1 MEGHMGSDS
10 YKVTLDENSG
20 IPVWLQLRN
29 QLAFLIVS
37 GAYKAG
43 DKLPTV
49 REMAADLGVNYNTV
63 LKVCQFLEQEG
74 YIVSKRGKGTFV
86 ADISRMEPAK
96 LIDEADLLID
106 QFISQCVDM
115 GLPLSDLAAYVQRRI
130 DARGSNE

>member
-1 MEGHMGSDS
+1 MVSEA

-37 GAYKAG
+37 GEYKAG

-86 ADISRMEPAK
+86 ADITKMKHAK

-106 QFISQCVDM
+106 QFINQCVDM

-130 DARGSNE
+130 DVRGGNDE